1 MNKKVKEPFLAT
13 RVINMILGFV
23 ILALVL
29 LVIYKDGGTE
39 IYEMM
44 IFALAAVENFIVAT
58 VSFSEHKKVRGNIY
72 AVICAIF
79 FIIAI
84 ILAVRF
90 LEIL

>member
-90 LEIL
+90 LGIL